1 MYTIKSGLRE
11 YKIEFDA
18 GKQESGKIDGSTFE
32 IVENKINSKFR
43 KVSFKGKLYNVIIE
57 DYDSSEKTMSL
68 RINGTKHVFEI
79 KDNYDEMLQKLGL
92 VGLGVK
98 KAGELKSPMPG
109 LVLKVNFKEGEKIKK
124 GEGVIILEAMK
135 MENILKSPAD
145 AVIKSVHVKVGD
157 VVDKNQLLVRFE

>member
-1 MYTIKSGLRE
+1 MYTIKNGTKE
-11 YKIEFDA
+11 HKIEFDA
-18 GKQESGKIDGSTFE
+18 GKTESGRINNSTFE

-43 KVSFKGKLYNVIIE
+43 KVSFKGKLYNVILE
-57 DYDSSEKTMSL
+57 EYDSYEKTMSL

-109 LVLKVNFKEGEKIKK
+109 LVLKVNFNEGEKVKK
-124 GEGVIILEAMK
+124 GEGIIILEAMK

-145 AVIKSVHVKVGD
+145 GIIKSTHVKVGD